1 MRQWHLNCFFELIT
15 LLLIIE
21 KKPFEGITDLP
32 EVKSL
37 TDSEIMLKIAGY
49 DSKALEQLYD
59 RYTPLLYTLIK
70 RIIPD
75 KETAE
80 EVLSEVFVII
90 WRQIDQIDFKSIN
103 VYTWMVTLA
112 RNKAIDVKNRSIG
125 KVTEEYTEDYEKEK
139 ILPKLSREIESV
151 ELEDV
156 LEMKGKIDGAIKSLT
171 DAQRYVMELSYYE
184 GVDEIGIAEKLK
196 IPSSTV
202 KSKLQ
207 VAIGNL
213 MKKISKPN

>member
-1 MRQWHLNCFFELIT
+1 MQ
-15 LLLIIE
+15 
-21 KKPFEGITDLP
+21 
-32 EVKSL
+32 
-37 TDSEIMLKIAGY
+37 KIAGY

-70 RIIPD
+70 KIIPD

-90 WRQIDQIDFKSIN
+90 WRRIDEIDFKNSN
-103 VYTWMVTLA
+103 VFTWMITLA
-112 RNKAIDVKNRSIG
+112 RNKAIDVKNRNKG
-125 KVTEEYTEDYEKEK
+125 KITEAYTDDYEKDK
-139 ILPKLSREIESV
+139 ILPKLSPEIESV
-151 ELEDV
+151 ELEEV
-156 LEMKGKIDGAIKSLT
+156 LGMKEKIEGAIKSLT

-184 GVDEIGIAEKLK
+184 GLDESGIAEKLK

-213 MKKISKPN
+213 MKKISKTN

>member
-1 MRQWHLNCFFELIT
+1 MS
-15 LLLIIE
+15 
-21 KKPFEGITDLP
+21 

-37 TDSEIMLKIAGY
+37 TDAEIMLKIAGY

-70 RIIPD
+70 KIIPE
-75 KETAE
+75 KELAE
-80 EVLSEVFVII
+80 EVLSEVFVVI
-90 WRQIDQIDFKSIN
+90 WRQIDHFDFRSSN

-112 RNKAIDVKNRSIG
+112 RNKAIDVKNRTIG
-125 KVTEEYTEDYEKEK
+125 KVTEEYTDDYEKEK
-139 ILPKLSREIESV
+139 ILPKLSPEIESV
-151 ELEDV
+151 ELEEV
-156 LEMKGKIDGAIKSLT
+156 LGMKEKIEGAMKSLT
-171 DAQRYVMELSYYE
+171 DAQKYVIELSYFE
-184 GVDEIGIAEKLK
+184 GLDESGIAEKLK

-213 MKKISKPN
+213 MKKISKTN

>member
-1 MRQWHLNCFFELIT
+1 MS
-15 LLLIIE
+15 
-21 KKPFEGITDLP
+21 

-37 TDSEIMLKIAGY
+37 TDSEIMQKIAGY

-70 RIIPD
+70 KIIPD

-90 WRQIDQIDFKSIN
+90 WRRIDEIDFKNSS
-103 VYTWMVTLA
+103 VFTWMITLA
-112 RNKAIDVKNRSIG
+112 RNKAIDIKNRNKG
-125 KVTEEYTEDYEKEK
+125 KITEAYSDDYEKVK
-139 ILPKLSREIESV
+139 ILPKLSPEIESV
-151 ELEDV
+151 ELEEV
-156 LEMKGKIDGAIKSLT
+156 LGMKEKIESAIKSLT

-184 GVDEIGIAEKLK
+184 GLDESGIAEKLK

-213 MKKISKPN
+213 MKKISKTN

>member
-1 MRQWHLNCFFELIT
+1 LS
-15 LLLIIE
+15 
-21 KKPFEGITDLP
+21 

-37 TDSEIMLKIAGY
+37 TDAEIMLKIAGY

-70 RIIPD
+70 KIIPE
-75 KETAE
+75 KELAE
-80 EVLSEVFVII
+80 EVLSEVFVVI
-90 WRQIDQIDFKSIN
+90 WRQIDHFDFRSSS

-112 RNKAIDVKNRSIG
+112 RSKAIDVKNRTIG
-125 KVTEEYTEDYEKEK
+125 KVTEEYTDDYEKEK
-139 ILPKLSREIESV
+139 ILPKLSPEIESV
-151 ELEDV
+151 ELEEV
-156 LEMKGKIDGAIKSLT
+156 LGMKEKIEGAMKSLT
-171 DAQRYVMELSYYE
+171 DAQQYAIELSYFE
-184 GVDEIGIAEKLK
+184 GLDESAIAEKLK

-213 MKKISKPN
+213 MKKISKTN

>member
-1 MRQWHLNCFFELIT
+1 
-15 LLLIIE
+15 
-21 KKPFEGITDLP
+21 LP
-32 EVKSL
+32 EVNSL
-37 TDSEIMLKIAGY
+37 TDAEIMLKIAGY

-75 KETAE
+75 KDTAK

-90 WRQIDQIDFKSIN
+90 WRQIDQIDFKSSNI
-103 VYTWMVTLA
+103 YTWMVTLA
-112 RNKAIDVKNRSIG
+112 RNKAIDVKNRNVG
-125 KVTEEYTEDYEKEK
+125 KVTEQYTEDYEKEK
-139 ILPKLSREIESV
+139 ILPKLSPEIEST

-156 LEMKGKIDGAIKSLT
+156 LEMKEKIEGAVKSLT
-171 DAQRYVMELSYYE
+171 GAQRYVMELSYYE
-184 GVDEIGIAEKLK
+184 GLDEIGIAEKLK

-213 MKKISKPN
+213 MKKISKTN

>member
-1 MRQWHLNCFFELIT
+1 LS
-15 LLLIIE
+15 
-21 KKPFEGITDLP
+21 

-37 TDSEIMLKIAGY
+37 TDAEIMLKIAEY

-70 RIIPD
+70 KIIPE
-75 KETAE
+75 KESAE
-80 EVLSEVFVII
+80 ELLSEVFVII
-90 WRQIDQIDFKSIN
+90 WRQIDHFDFSTSN

-112 RNKAIDVKNRSIG
+112 RNKAIDVKNRSIS
-125 KVTEEYTEDYEKEK
+125 KVTEEYTDDYEKEK
-139 ILPKLSREIESV
+139 ILPKLSPEIESV
-151 ELEDV
+151 DLEEV
-156 LEMKGKIDGAIKSLT
+156 LGMKEKIEGAMKSLT
-171 DAQRYVMELSYYE
+171 DAQRYVIELSYFE
-184 GVDEIGIAEKLK
+184 GLDESGIAEKLK

-213 MKKISKPN
+213 MKKISKTN

>member
-1 MRQWHLNCFFELIT
+1 LS
-15 LLLIIE
+15 
-21 KKPFEGITDLP
+21 

-37 TDSEIMLKIAGY
+37 TDAEIMLKIAGY

-70 RIIPD
+70 KIITE
-75 KETAE
+75 KEKAE

-90 WRQIDQIDFKSIN
+90 WRQIDHFDFSSSN

-112 RNKAIDVKNRSIG
+112 RNKAIDVKYRTLG
-125 KVTEEYTEDYEKEK
+125 KVTEDYTDDYEKEK
-139 ILPKLSREIESV
+139 ILPKLSPEIESV
-151 ELEDV
+151 ELEEV
-156 LEMKGKIDGAIKSLT
+156 LGMKEKIEGAMKSLT
-171 DAQRYVMELSYYE
+171 DAQRYVIELSYFE
-184 GVDEIGIAEKLK
+184 GLDESGIAEKLK

-213 MKKISKPN
+213 MKKISKTN

>member
-1 MRQWHLNCFFELIT
+1 MS
-15 LLLIIE
+15 
-21 KKPFEGITDLP
+21 

-37 TDSEIMLKIAGY
+37 TDAEIMLKIAGY

-70 RIIPD
+70 KIIPD

-80 EVLSEVFVII
+80 EVLSEVFVVI
-90 WRQIDQIDFKSIN
+90 WRQIDHFDFSSSN

-112 RNKAIDVKNRSIG
+112 RNKAIDVKNRTIG
-125 KVTEEYTEDYEKEK
+125 KVTEEYTDDYEKEK
-139 ILPKLSREIESV
+139 ILPRLSPEIESV
-151 ELEDV
+151 ELEEV
-156 LEMKGKIDGAIKSLT
+156 LGMKEKIEAAMKSLT
-171 DAQRYVMELSYYE
+171 DAQRYVIELSYFE
-184 GVDEIGIAEKLK
+184 GLDESGIAEKLK

-213 MKKISKPN
+213 MKKISKTN

>member
-1 MRQWHLNCFFELIT
+1 M
-15 LLLIIE
+15 
-21 KKPFEGITDLP
+21 P

-90 WRQIDQIDFKSIN
+90 WRQIDQIDFKNIN
-103 VYTWMVTLA
+103 IYTWMVTLA
-112 RNKAIDVKNRSIG
+112 RNKAIDVKNRNIG
-125 KVTEEYTEDYEKEK
+125 KVTEEYTEYYEKEK

-156 LEMKGKIDGAIKSLT
+156 LEMKGKIEGAIKSLT

>member
-1 MRQWHLNCFFELIT
+1 M
-15 LLLIIE
+15 
-21 KKPFEGITDLP
+21 P

-90 WRQIDQIDFKSIN
+90 WRQINQVDFKSIN

-112 RNKAIDVKNRSIG
+112 RNKAIDVKNRNMG

-139 ILPKLSREIESV
+139 ILPKLSQEIESV

-156 LEMKGKIDGAIKSLT
+156 LEMKGKIEGAIKSLT

>member
-1 MRQWHLNCFFELIT
+1 LT
-15 LLLIIE
+15 
-21 KKPFEGITDLP
+21 EG
-32 EVKSL
+32 KSL
-37 TDSEIMLKIAGY
+37 TDAELMLRIAGY

-59 RYTPLLYTLIK
+59 RYTPLLYTLIS

-80 EVLSEVFVII
+80 EVLSEIFVII
-90 WRQIDQIDFKSIN
+90 WRQIDQIDFKNIN
-103 VYTWMVTLA
+103 IYTWMVTLV
-112 RNKAIDVKNRSIG
+112 RNKAIDVKNRNMR

-156 LEMKGKIDGAIKSLT
+156 LEMKGKIEGAIKSLT

>member
-1 MRQWHLNCFFELIT
+1 MS
-15 LLLIIE
+15 
-21 KKPFEGITDLP
+21 

-37 TDSEIMLKIAGY
+37 TDAEIMLKIAEY

-70 RIIPD
+70 KIIPE

-80 EVLSEVFVII
+80 ELLSEVFVII
-90 WRQIDQIDFKSIN
+90 WRQIDQFDFRSSN

-112 RNKAIDVKNRSIG
+112 RNKAIDVKNRTIG
-125 KVTEEYTEDYEKEK
+125 KVTEEYTDDYEKEK
-139 ILPKLSREIESV
+139 ILPKLSPEIESV
-151 ELEDV
+151 ELEEV
-156 LEMKGKIDGAIKSLT
+156 LGMKEKIEGAMKSLT
-171 DAQRYVMELSYYE
+171 DAQKYVIELSYFE
-184 GVDEIGIAEKLK
+184 GLDESGIAEKLK

-213 MKKISKPN
+213 MKKISKTN

>member
-1 MRQWHLNCFFELIT
+1 MS
-15 LLLIIE
+15 
-21 KKPFEGITDLP
+21 

-37 TDSEIMLKIAGY
+37 TDAEIMLKIAEY

-70 RIIPD
+70 KIIPE

-90 WRQIDQIDFKSIN
+90 WRQIDHFDFRSSN

-112 RNKAIDVKNRSIG
+112 RNKAIDVKNRTIG
-125 KVTEEYTEDYEKEK
+125 KVTEEYTDDYEKEK
-139 ILPKLSREIESV
+139 ILPKLSPEIESV
-151 ELEDV
+151 ELEEV
-156 LEMKGKIDGAIKSLT
+156 LGMKEKIEGAMKSLT
-171 DAQRYVMELSYYE
+171 DAQKYVIELSYFE
-184 GVDEIGIAEKLK
+184 GLDESGIAEKLK

-213 MKKISKPN
+213 MKKISKTN

>member
-1 MRQWHLNCFFELIT
+1 M
-15 LLLIIE
+15 
-21 KKPFEGITDLP
+21 P

-37 TDSEIMLKIAGY
+37 TDSDIMLKIAGY

-80 EVLSEVFVII
+80 DVLSEVFVII
-90 WRQIDQIDFKSIN
+90 WRQIDQFDFKSIN
-103 VYTWMVTLA
+103 VYTWIVTLA
-112 RNKAIDVKNRSIG
+112 RNKAIDVKNRNME
-125 KVTEEYTEDYEKEK
+125 KVTEEYTEDYEREK
-139 ILPKLSREIESV
+139 ILPKLSHEIESV

-156 LEMKGKIDGAIKSLT
+156 LEMKGKIEGAIKSLT

>member
-1 MRQWHLNCFFELIT
+1 LSDVN
-15 LLLIIE
+15 
-21 KKPFEGITDLP
+21 
-32 EVKSL
+32 SL

-49 DSKALEQLYD
+49 DSKALEQIYD

-80 EVLSEVFVII
+80 EVLSEIFVII

-112 RNKAIDVKNRSIG
+112 RNKAIDVKNRTIG
-125 KVTEEYTEDYEKEK
+125 KVTEEYSEEYEKEK
-139 ILPKLSREIESV
+139 ILPKLSPEIESV
-151 ELEDV
+151 ELETV
-156 LEMKGKIDGAIKSLT
+156 LGMKGKIEGAMKSLT
-171 DAQRYVMELSYYE
+171 DAQKYVIELSYFE
-184 GVDEIGIAEKLK
+184 GLDEGGIAEKLK
-196 IPSSTV
+196 IPASTV

-213 MKKISKPN
+213 MKKISKTN

>member
-1 MRQWHLNCFFELIT
+1 
-15 LLLIIE
+15 
-21 KKPFEGITDLP
+21 LP

-103 VYTWMVTLA
+103 IYTWMVTLA
-112 RNKAIDVKNRSIG
+112 RNKAIDVKNRNIG

-156 LEMKGKIDGAIKSLT
+156 LEMKGKIEGAIKSLT

>member
-1 MRQWHLNCFFELIT
+1 LS
-15 LLLIIE
+15 
-21 KKPFEGITDLP
+21 
-32 EVKSL
+32 EVNSL

-80 EVLSEVFVII
+80 EVLSEIFVII
-90 WRQIDQIDFKSIN
+90 WKQIDQIDFNSSNI
-103 VYTWMVTLA
+103 YTWMVTLA
-112 RNKAIDVKNRSIG
+112 RNKAIDVKNRAIG
-125 KVTEEYTEDYEKEK
+125 KVTEEYSEEYERDK
-139 ILPKLSREIESV
+139 ILPKLSPEIESV
-151 ELEDV
+151 ELEMV
-156 LEMKGKIDGAIKSLT
+156 LGMKGKIEAAMKSLT
-171 DAQRYVMELSYYE
+171 DAQRYVIELSYFE
-184 GVDEIGIAEKLK
+184 GLDERGIAEKLK

-213 MKKISKPN
+213 MKKISKTN

>member
-1 MRQWHLNCFFELIT
+1 MSDVN
-15 LLLIIE
+15 
-21 KKPFEGITDLP
+21 
-32 EVKSL
+32 SL
-37 TDSEIMLKIAGY
+37 TDSEIMLKIAEY
-49 DSKALEQLYD
+49 DSKALEQIYD

-80 EVLSEVFVII
+80 EVLSEIFVII

-112 RNKAIDVKNRSIG
+112 RNKAIDVKYRATG
-125 KVTEEYTEDYEKEK
+125 KVIEEYSEEYEKEK
-139 ILPKLSREIESV
+139 ILPKLSPEIESV
-151 ELEDV
+151 ELETV
-156 LEMKGKIDGAIKSLT
+156 LGMKGKIEGAMKSLT
-171 DAQRYVMELSYYE
+171 DAQRYVIELSYFE
-184 GVDEIGIAEKLK
+184 GLDEGGIAEKLK
-196 IPSSTV
+196 IPASTV

-213 MKKISKPN
+213 MKKISKTN

>member
-1 MRQWHLNCFFELIT
+1 M
-15 LLLIIE
+15 
-21 KKPFEGITDLP
+21 P

-103 VYTWMVTLA
+103 VYTWMVTVA
-112 RNKAIDVKNRSIG
+112 RNKAIDVKNRNMG
-125 KVTEEYTEDYEKEK
+125 KVTEEYTEYYEKEK
-139 ILPKLSREIESV
+139 ILPKLSHEIESV

-156 LEMKGKIDGAIKSLT
+156 LEMKGKIEGAIKSLT

>member
-1 MRQWHLNCFFELIT
+1 M
-15 LLLIIE
+15 
-21 KKPFEGITDLP
+21 TDLS

-37 TDSEIMLKIAGY
+37 TDAEIMLKITEY

-70 RIIPD
+70 KIIPE
-75 KETAE
+75 KESAE
-80 EVLSEVFVII
+80 ELLSEVFVII
-90 WRQIDQIDFKSIN
+90 WRQIDHFDFSTSN

-112 RNKAIDVKNRSIG
+112 RNKAIDVKNRSIS
-125 KVTEEYTEDYEKEK
+125 KVTEEYTDDYEKEK
-139 ILPKLSREIESV
+139 ILPKLSPEIESV
-151 ELEDV
+151 DLEEV
-156 LEMKGKIDGAIKSLT
+156 LGMKEKIEGAMKSLT
-171 DAQRYVMELSYYE
+171 DAQRYVIELSYFE
-184 GVDEIGIAEKLK
+184 GLDESGIAEKLK

-213 MKKISKPN
+213 MKKISKTN